1 VAVVLA
7 LLSSLMWGSA
17 DFLGGLQT
25 RRRPALA
32 VVAASQGIGLLAV
45 GLLAALTGAFDDPA
59 GWVGWSVGAGLV
71 GATGLVAFYA
81 ALASGTMGVVSPIA
95 ALGVV
100 VPVVAGLLQGE
111 TPAQWQVAGIVLAV
125 LGVLA
130 ASGPE
135 LSGEDGLRSVLLAA
149 FAGTCFGTVFVCL
162 DQGAESS
169 PTMTMVGMRL
179 TSVALFLVIA
189 VAVRSIGGLGRT
201 DLPVLTAIGVFD
213 VGANLLFAIASTH
226 GFVTVVAV
234 LGSLYPVATV
244 LLARTVLHERL
255 RAIQQA
261 GVVVTFGGVAL
272 IVAG

>member
-1 VAVVLA
+1 
-7 LLSSLMWGSA
+7 
-17 DFLGGLQT
+17 
-25 RRRPALA
+25 
-32 VVAASQGIGLLAV
+32 
-45 GLLAALTGAFDDPA
+45 
-59 GWVGWSVGAGLV
+59 
-71 GATGLVAFYA
+71 
-81 ALASGTMGVVSPIA
+81 
-95 ALGVV
+95 
-100 VPVVAGLLQGE
+100 
-111 TPAQWQVAGIVLAV
+111 
-125 LGVLA
+125 
-130 ASGPE
+130 
-135 LSGEDGLRSVLLAA
+135 
-149 FAGTCFGTVFVCL
+149 
-162 DQGAESS
+162 
-169 PTMTMVGMRL
+169 MTMVGMRL

-189 VAVRSIGGLGRT
+189 VAVRSTGGLGRT